1 MISNHNLGAL
11 MGAPVQGED
20 DKIGTVG
27 QIFVD
32 PESGNPNWVTVHTGL
47 FGRRET
53 FVPLDDATWDHEVLH
68 VPFDKK
74 TIKDAPRI
82 DTDEA
87 LSPEHEA
94 DLYRYYRLGGQPDSD
109 IRRDERDAVVTDTR
123 TETDA
128 VVGDSAVTDARADT
142 GADSGTGQG
151 PLRLRK
157 YVVTE
162 DKEVTVPVQHEEV
175 RVETEG
181 DVQVDTSDVP
191 DLQVTQGQGTQEQ
204 DMQQPVSG
212 EQRTGRHAKEE

>member
-11 MGAPVQGED
+11 MGAPVQGD
-20 DKIGTVG
+20 DNDKIGTVG

-32 PESGNPNWVTVHTGL
+32 PDSGNPNWITVHTGL
-47 FGRRET
+47 FGRHET

-74 TIKDAPRI
+74 TIKEAPRI
-82 DTDEA
+82 GTDEA

-94 DLYRYYRLGGQPDSD
+94 DLYRYYRLGG
-109 IRRDERDAVVTDTR
+109 RN
-123 TETDA
+123 
-128 VVGDSAVTDARADT
+128 GDGDDPTQRPGAAT
-142 GADSGTGQG
+142 GGEPEQG

-181 DVQVDTSDVP
+181 DVQVNTDDVP
-191 DLQVTQGQGTQEQ
+191 GVNVVDG
-204 DMQQPVSG
+204 
-212 EQRTGRHAKEE
+212 QRTGRHTKEE